1 MSGAIL
7 QVIEDLHAITTKCS
21 VSTPIHEPSS
31 LLETGENQ
39 HGYVSARIKFIANI
53 AKSMAKEEAGSYGSW
68 KRSTRLR
75 QVLQEIASPN
85 EYVSQRWRGRG
96 FILAEKWKEA
106 GLPWRCDLAN
116 WIVDVADR
124 SRESVCYKR
133 EMAIRNC
140 LFERQTRPATALH
153 FKSSTT
159 V

>member
-1 MSGAIL
+1 
-7 QVIEDLHAITTKCS
+7 
-21 VSTPIHEPSS
+21 
-31 LLETGENQ
+31 
-39 HGYVSARIKFIANI
+39 
-53 AKSMAKEEAGSYGSW
+53 MAKEEAGSYGSW

-85 EYVSQRWRGRG
+85 ECVSQRWRGRG

-116 WIVDVADR
+116 GSWTWLIDHENPFVAN
-124 SRESVCYKR
+124 R